1 MTHFLRG
8 GGVALLAFSLACP
21 AAHASNDDV
30 AAALAAIPDAVVSAR
45 AADGVPTFLSG
56 DLAKV
61 GEVPSDLAEAER
73 ALTPRLGSVLA
84 AFRLQPSDVKLRR
97 IQSGQDGQIH
107 YRYRQFAS
115 GIEVVGGDLIVHVDR
130 QGTVYAVNGGARG
143 DLPRDATHDIA
154 PARAFAQI
162 ADDGRF
168 RGLSP
173 GSARFVYLITATG
186 GRHRT
191 YEIQVSGMRGPDPVR
206 DMVYVDAVS
215 GNIVAVH
222 PQIHFA
228 EDRRVYSANNGTSL
242 PGTLRKSEGQLQSTD
257 PEVEFAYNNTG
268 AFYEAHFGFW
278 GRDSYDNLGAP
289 LLSSVHYSTNYC
301 NAFWNGGQLVF
312 GDGNGTSCLSFAAS
326 VDYTAHE
333 LTHAVTERESNLIY
347 SGESG
352 GINESMSDIFGA
364 FVEAW
369 VDGGKSGV
377 LVTSSDTWTFGE
389 DVIAPAIRYLN
400 DPAADGASHDF
411 YSESIGNLDL
421 HYSSGVGNLAFYLLS
436 QGGLHPRDKS
446 TVRVNGIGMEKAIR
460 IFYEANVN
468 FLTSTADYRILREA
482 ALQASVALGY
492 DRATTRSVA
501 RAFAAV
507 GIFGTSEPDIVLSI
521 TGLADDHVG
530 RFHYQRIDVLAGQ
543 TLTAELAGGTGD
555 ADLYVRAGSRPTANA
570 FDCRPWRPGNNE
582 ICSILAPGTS
592 VYWIG
597 VRTFAPY
604 ADVTLQA
611 SLEGP

>member
-1 MTHFLRG
+1 M
-8 GGVALLAFSLACP
+8 AFSLACP
-21 AAHASNDDV
+21 AAHSSNDDV

-45 AADGVPTFLSG
+45 AADGVPKFLSG

-61 GEVPSDLAEAER
+61 GEVPSDVAEAEK
-73 ALTPRLGSVLA
+73 ALAPRLRSVLA
-84 AFRLQPSDVKLRR
+84 PFRLQPSDVRLHR
-97 IQSGQDGQIH
+97 IHPGQDGQIH

-115 GIEVVGGDLIVHVDR
+115 GIEVIGGDLIVHVDR
-130 QGTVYAVNGGARG
+130 QGTVYAINGGARG
-143 DLPRDATHDIA
+143 DLPRDGTHDIT
-154 PARAFAQI
+154 PAAALARI
-162 ADDGRF
+162 ADECRF
-168 RGLSP
+168 RGLNS
-173 GSARFVYLITATG
+173 GSARFVYLIMATG
-186 GRHRT
+186 QRHRA
-191 YEIQVSGMRGPDPVR
+191 YEIELSGMRGRDPVR

-228 EDRRVYSANNGTSL
+228 EDRRVYSVNNGTNL
-242 PGTLRKSEGQLQSTD
+242 PGTLRKFEGQPPNTD
-257 PEVEFAYNNTG
+257 PDVESAYNNTG
-268 AFYEAHFGFW
+268 AFYEAYFGFW
-278 GRDSYDNLGAP
+278 GRDSYDSLGAD
-289 LLSSVHYSTNYC
+289 LVSSVHYSTNYC
-301 NAFWNGGQLVF
+301 NAFWNGTQMVF
-312 GDGNGTSCLSFAAS
+312 GDGSGSQCMPLAAS

-333 LTHAVTERESNLIY
+333 LTHAVTEHESNLVY

-377 LVTSSDTWTFGE
+377 LVTSADTWTFGE
-389 DVIAPAIRYLN
+389 DITEPAIRYLN
-400 DPAADGASHDF
+400 DPAADGASRDF
-411 YSESIGNLDL
+411 YSETIGNLDV

-436 QGGLHPRDKS
+436 QGGLHPRGTS
-446 TVRVNGIGMEKAIR
+446 PVRVNGIGMEKAIR

-468 FLTSTADYRILREA
+468 FLTSNADYKILREA

-507 GIFGTSEPDIVLSI
+507 GISGTSEPDIVLSI

-543 TLTAELAGGTGD
+543 TLTAQLAGGTGD
-555 ADLYVRAGSRPTANA
+555 ADLYVRAGSRPTANT
-570 FDCRPWRPGNNE
+570 FDCRPWRSGNNE
-582 ICSILAPGTS
+582 ICSILAPATS

-604 ADVTLQA
+604 REVTLQA
-611 SLEGP
+611 SLESP